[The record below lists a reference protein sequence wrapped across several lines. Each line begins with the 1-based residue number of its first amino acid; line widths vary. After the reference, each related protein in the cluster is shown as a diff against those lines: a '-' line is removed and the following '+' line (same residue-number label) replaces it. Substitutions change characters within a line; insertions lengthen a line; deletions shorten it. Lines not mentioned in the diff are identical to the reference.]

1 MSRRT
6 SVPPTALRDNVAL
19 PLLVASSVDVLE
31 FRPMRFFTSGAW
43 RCGTGIAVASNP
55 RTPEITYRDHR
66 RSTARLLPMLPRFSP
81 AFSSSTSA
89 PRRTPLVVVV
99 GTLMVG
105 RGYASRQRRRERGP
119 SVTNKEA
126 TRAGDKEG
134 NSETDRKRVRKK
146 GAGGGGRGPAIGDA
160 RNEGPIMLRALSA
173 VRRCQNK
180 TASAVV
186 FLLLSPLFLHRLSLP
201 LFFILPIGRRRCR
214 SPPF

>member
-1 MSRRT
+1 MPSLFLRLLLLVLSLSFSHLVMSRRT

-126 TRAGDKEG
+126 ARAGDKEG
-134 NSETDRKRVRKK
+134 NSETDGKRVRKK
-146 GAGGGGRGPAIGDA
+146 GAGGRKGAGDRGCA
-160 RNEGPIMLRALSA
+160 E
-173 VRRCQNK
+173 
-180 TASAVV
+180 
-186 FLLLSPLFLHRLSLP
+186 
-201 LFFILPIGRRRCR
+201 
-214 SPPF
+214 

>member
-1 MSRRT
+1 MPSLFLRLLLLLLVLSLSFSHLVMSRRT

-66 RSTARLLPMLPRFSP
+66 RSTARLLSMLPRFSP

-134 NSETDRKRVRKK
+134 NSGDRQKESEKE
-146 GAGGGGRGPAIGDA
+146 GGGWRE
-160 RNEGPIMLRALSA
+160 EG
-173 VRRCQNK
+173 
-180 TASAVV
+180 
-186 FLLLSPLFLHRLSLP
+186 
-201 LFFILPIGRRRCR
+201 GRRSGMRGMKGR
-214 SPPF
+214 